1 MMGCKP
7 SSARDYVGRLVHPD
21 DRQRM
26 STGIDNISAGRPN
39 FFDHRI
45 IRPDGQVRWLLPCG
59 RVVRDEAGRVVRMT
73 GGMLD
78 VTATHQME
86 EHLRNA
92 QKLDAIGSLTA
103 GVAHN
108 FNNMLAVVVPALEL
122 ALRDARPKIAQIL
135 EDAVHAARRATDLVA
150 QLMTF
155 AGKRGT
161 PARTVHDL
169 KPVLERAVSMCRRT
183 FPRQL
188 LIETSFDSVGGTA
201 ICDPVAIEQV
211 VVNLL
216 INARD
221 ALIDAARAEPRIV
234 VKLSE
239 VEMSRPGV
247 PDRDREHFVC
257 IRVEDNGVGMSEAVQ
272 QRLFEPFF
280 STKGPGKG
288 SGLGLATSYGIIRD
302 HGGFI
307 LLESRPGASTS
318 AGVFLPR
325 AEARPVASGK

>member
-1 MMGCKP
+1 
-7 SSARDYVGRLVHPD
+7 
-21 DRQRM
+21 
-26 STGIDNISAGRPN
+26 
-39 FFDHRI
+39 
-45 IRPDGQVRWLLPCG
+45 
-59 RVVRDEAGRVVRMT
+59 
-73 GGMLD
+73 
-78 VTATHQME
+78 
-86 EHLRNA
+86 
-92 QKLDAIGSLTA
+92 
-103 GVAHN
+103 
-108 FNNMLAVVVPALEL
+108 
-122 ALRDARPKIAQIL
+122 
-135 EDAVHAARRATDLVA
+135 
-150 QLMTF
+150 
-155 AGKRGT
+155 
-161 PARTVHDL
+161 
-169 KPVLERAVSMCRRT
+169 
-183 FPRQL
+183 
-188 LIETSFDSVGGTA
+188 
-201 ICDPVAIEQV
+201 
-211 VVNLL
+211 
-216 INARD
+216 
-221 ALIDAARAEPRIV
+221 V